1 MVGKVTDD
9 KQMSV
14 SRLPALLGH
23 SPYSSRNEELQYS
36 RDAIAGTLEP
46 WAGNEATGWGNT
58 LEPVCIKIAGERL
71 GVDRLVTEITEPYIH
86 PELPLQASL
95 DAVGEFEK
103 PVTFVTDPDAGIYV
117 VGADIITLDGCG
129 CIENKVT
136 SVRPE
141 DVPALHRGPIQA
153 QGQMMCSGF
162 KWAAVCVLY
171 QGIEMR
177 IFLFAPHP
185 GTVAAISEAVLD
197 FDQRLTTG
205 EWYDL
210 ERAHPGDALL
220 LYPEADEEVPIILEA
235 ECATFAKAI
244 VTSKEA
250 IKTCEQ
256 VIGDANL
263 AIQSYMGNHG
273 LAKCGAYEIKWG
285 MRNMKAQ
292 PEKTTPAKAAK
303 TVRSKTVTV
312 KEGA

>member
-23 SPYSSRNEELQYS
+23 SPYKSRNEELQHS
-36 RDAIAGTLEP
+36 KDAIAGTLEP
-46 WAGNEATGWGNT
+46 WAGNEATGFGNIF
-58 LEPVCIKIAGERL
+58 EPVCIKIAGERL
-71 GVDRLVTEITEPYIH
+71 GVDRLVTDITEPYIH

-95 DAVGEFEK
+95 DAVGEFKK
-103 PVTFVTDPDAGIYV
+103 PVTFVTDPAAGIYV

-141 DVPALHRGPIQA
+141 DVPALHRGPVQV

-162 KWAAVCVLY
+162 KWAALCILY
-171 QGIEMR
+171 GGIEMR

-185 GTVAAISEAVLD
+185 VTVAAITEAVLD
-197 FDQRLTTG
+197 FDQRLETG

-210 ERAHPGDALL
+210 EQSHPGDALL
-220 LYPEADEEVPIILEA
+220 LYPEADEEVPVILEA
-235 ECATFAKAI
+235 DLSAFAEAI
-244 VTSKEA
+244 LTSKAA

-256 VIGDANL
+256 VISDATL
-263 AIQSYMGNHG
+263 ALQGHMGNHA
-273 LAKCGAYEIKWG
+273 LAKCGGYEIKWG

-292 PEKTTPAKAAK
+292 PEKTTPAKVAK
-303 TVRSKTVTV
+303 TVRSKSVTV
-312 KEGA
+312 KEVA